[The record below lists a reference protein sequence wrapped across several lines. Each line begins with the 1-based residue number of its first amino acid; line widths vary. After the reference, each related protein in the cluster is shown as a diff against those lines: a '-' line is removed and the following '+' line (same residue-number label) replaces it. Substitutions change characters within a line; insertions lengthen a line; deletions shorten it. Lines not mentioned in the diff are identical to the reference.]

1 MTDNF
6 EKRITEIRA
15 RTDALR
21 SQLSRSIEP
30 IEAVEIPKEVVVET
44 PSEEKQK
51 IKHFE
56 LDQLKAKLLGRKT

>member
-15 RTDALR
+15 RIDSLR

-51 IKHFE
+51 IKHVE

>member
-1 MTDNF
+1 MIDNF
-6 EKRITEIRA
+6 EKRIIEIRA
-15 RTDALR
+15 RIDALR